1 MALTDPYTI
10 SAATL
15 SVPAS
20 TNATGTFTAGAG
32 NKILTGSG
40 TSFNSELQSGGWLVD
55 LTNEEVRQIEFVNS
69 DTEVQLYTG
78 FASAQAATTLGYI
91 SRSKSKVQFME
102 ITPAASI
109 DISGNTWG
117 TTVYTDGQINTKGIG
132 RAFCRPVVV
141 NADATTALV
150 KLTMFSNRQ

>member
-15 SVPAS
+15 SVPRS
-20 TNATGTFTAGAG
+20 LDGTGTITAGAG
-32 NKILTGSG
+32 NKIVTGSG
-40 TSFNSELQSGGWLVD
+40 TSFTTELQGGGWLVD

-69 DTEVQLYTG
+69 DTEVQLYSG
-78 FASAQAATTLGYI
+78 FTNALAGADLDYI
-91 SRSKSKVQFME
+91 PRSDAKVQFME

-109 DISGNTWG
+109 AINGNTWG
-117 TTVYTDGQINTKGIG
+117 DSVYTDGQINTKGIG